1 MIEVQI
7 TDEILERASIRADCQ
22 ALNVYSFTTN
32 GKLYGI
38 LAEELFLS
46 SYKDAILK
54 NTKHY
59 DVEYKGLK
67 LDIKAKSCK
76 SAPLDNYTAS
86 VSDYQKKHKSDGY
99 VFYRIQKD
107 LKKAWELGAMLKDEF
122 FGAADFVPI
131 GTRDG
136 PFLCKVDMWSLP
148 IGRLGTVEQLTEEKE

>member
-1 MIEVQI
+1 MIELDI
-7 TDEILERASIRADCQ
+7 TEDILKRASLRSDGQ
-22 ALNVYSFTTN
+22 ALNLYSFTTH

-46 SYKDAILK
+46 TYEDASLH

-59 DVEYKGLK
+59 DVLYKGLK

-76 SAPLDNYTAS
+76 GVPLPNYTAS

-122 FGAADFVPI
+122 FEKATFVPI

-136 PFLCKVDMWSLP
+136 PFLCKVDMWSLS
-148 IGRLGTVEQLTEEKE
+148 IDKLGAVKQLKGD

>member
-1 MIEVQI
+1 MIEIDISSEVL
-7 TDEILERASIRADCQ
+7 EIASVRANLQKINA
-22 ALNVYSFTTN
+22 YSFTTN
-32 GKLYGI
+32 GKLFGI
-38 LAEELFLS
+38 IAEELFLDK
-46 SYKDAILK
+46 YKMAIRK

-67 LDIKAKSCK
+67 LDVKAKSCK
-76 SAPLDNYTAS
+76 DVPLPNYTAS

-148 IGRLGTVEQLTEEKE
+148 IGRLGTVEQLIEGKE